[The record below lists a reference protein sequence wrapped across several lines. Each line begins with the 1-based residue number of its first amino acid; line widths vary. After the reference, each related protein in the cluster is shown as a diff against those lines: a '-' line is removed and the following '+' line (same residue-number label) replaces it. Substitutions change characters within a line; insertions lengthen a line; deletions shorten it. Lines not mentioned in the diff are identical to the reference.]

1 MEILLEVFSSQ
12 RIKFAIIFIL
22 AMIVVQ
28 LFNAIKWY
36 LQEKRPTTFFLNKYS
51 FMPKQYFFSYHELEL
66 YKLLSE
72 LLNKDHPGKYDIF
85 PKVRLFD
92 LADTNY
98 KINRNKIVSKHVDFL
113 IVDQNKH
120 CIPILAIELNWA
132 SHETD
137 QMHERDSF
145 VGEFFKI
152 INIPLLTIHN
162 EELKDEQNI
171 IEKIHNNLKNT

>member
-1 MEILLEVFSSQ
+1 MEILLEVFSFQ
-12 RIKFAIIFIL
+12 RIKFAIIFVL

-28 LFNAIKWY
+28 LFNVLKWY
-36 LQEKRPTTFFLNKYS
+36 LQEKRPSTFFLNKYS
-51 FMPKQYFFSYHELEL
+51 FTPKKYFFSYYELEL
-66 YKLLSE
+66 YRLLSE
-72 LLNKDHPGKYDIF
+72 LLSKNYPGKYDIF

-113 IVDQNKH
+113 VVDQITH
-120 CIPILAIELNWA
+120 CTPILAIELNWT

-137 QMHERDSF
+137 QMRQRDSF
-145 VGEFFKI
+145 VWEFFKI

-162 EELKDEQNI
+162 EELKDIQNV
-171 IEKIHNNLKNT
+171 IEKINNNLK